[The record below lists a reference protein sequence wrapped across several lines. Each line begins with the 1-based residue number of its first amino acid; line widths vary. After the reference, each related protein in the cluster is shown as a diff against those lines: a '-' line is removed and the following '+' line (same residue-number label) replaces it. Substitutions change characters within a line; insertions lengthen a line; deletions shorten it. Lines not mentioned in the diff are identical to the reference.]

1 MSLSIEVQKKQL
13 GTENR
18 KVRKPSEVFELE
30 EVKEI
35 KDAIQEHL
43 LFIGLDRRNNVRGIS
58 LLGIG
63 SSIEIDID
71 CKYVLRT
78 ALITA
83 SDKVILVH
91 NHPSNEIEPSNE
103 DKKFTNTISKLLKAF
118 DIELV
123 DHVIVSENQYTSM
136 GTLKLIDKDYE
147 SYRTNLLD
155 NALLLE
161 ENNKLKNE
169 IAILTD
175 KLQKIQNFSKQEEEE
190 FE

>member
-18 KVRKPSEVFELE
+18 KVSKPSEVFELE

-43 LFIGLDRRNNVRGIS
+43 LFIGLDRRNNIRGIS

>member
-18 KVRKPSEVFELE
+18 KVSKPSEVFELE

-63 SSIEIDID
+63 SSTEIDID

-123 DHVIVSENQYTSM
+123 DHVIVSENQYTVWE
-136 GTLKLIDKDYE
+136 L
-147 SYRTNLLD
+147 
-155 NALLLE
+155 
-161 ENNKLKNE
+161 
-169 IAILTD
+169 
-175 KLQKIQNFSKQEEEE
+175 
-190 FE
+190 

>member
-18 KVRKPSEVFELE
+18 KVSKPSEVFELE

>member
-1 MSLSIEVQKKQL
+1 MSLSIELQKKQL
-13 GTENR
+13 GIANR
-18 KVRKPSEVFELE
+18 KVSKPSEVFELE

-43 LFIGLDRRNNVRGIS
+43 LFIGLDRRNNIRGIS

-63 SSIEIDID
+63 SSAEIDID
-71 CKYVLRT
+71 CKYILRA

-91 NHPSNEIEPSNE
+91 NHPSNEIEPSNK
-103 DKKFTNTISKLLKAF
+103 DKQFTNTISKLLKAF

-123 DHVIVSENQYTSM
+123 DHVIVSENKYTSM

-147 SYRTNLLD
+147 SYRTNLLE
-155 NALLLE
+155 NALLIE
-161 ENNKLKNE
+161 ENNKLKND

-175 KLQKIQNFSKQEEEE
+175 KLQKIQKPYIEQEEE

>member
-18 KVRKPSEVFELE
+18 KVSKPSEVFELE

-63 SSIEIDID
+63 SSTEIDID